1 VTFLKTRPMKRI
13 LAASVAVSA
22 ALAIGGIAPAGA
34 VSLPA
39 SGQTL
44 YGLTTTNRIVTFT
57 TGFSV
62 LATNDVAVT
71 GLGAGEQLIGI
82 DRRPRTGDL
91 YGVGKSGTAGKL
103 YTVNPTT
110 GVATFVAN
118 LVAAPTAASPRGGP
132 IALSGTEFGFDFNP
146 MADALRI
153 TSDTGQNLRVI
164 PFDRAPATGPAL
176 ATGDTFTDG
185 VLNADVS
192 PATGVTAAAY
202 TNNVAMPTST
212 VLFDLDT
219 RRDVL
224 VQQNPPNAGTL
235 VTVGS
240 LRLPVGSVAGF
251 DIVTAGGVD
260 TAYAAITLG
269 PTPFTLLARVDLASG
284 QTTITGL
291 AAFPATLRGLAA

>member
-1 VTFLKTRPMKRI
+1 MKRI
-13 LAASVAVSA
+13 LAATVALSA
-22 ALAIGGIAPAGA
+22 ALAIAGVAPAQAAFTPGQA
-34 VSLPA
+34 AFLPA

-62 LATNDVAVT
+62 LATNDVAVN

-82 DRRPRTGDL
+82 DRRPKTGEL
-91 YGVGKSGTAGKL
+91 YGVGKSGSAGKL
-103 YTVNPTT
+103 YTINPAT
-110 GVATFVAN
+110 GVATFVAA
-118 LVAAPTAASPRGGP
+118 LVAAPTAAGPRGGP

-164 PFDRAPATGPAL
+164 PSDRAPATGPAL
-176 ATGDTFTDG
+176 VTGDTFSDG
-185 VLNADVS
+185 VLNADVT

-202 TNNVAMPTST
+202 TNNTSGAAST
-212 VLFDLDT
+212 VLYDLDT
-219 RRDVL
+219 RRDLL

-235 VTVGS
+235 VSVGS
-240 LRLPVGSVAGF
+240 LGLPVGPVAGF
-251 DIVTAGGVD
+251 DIVSAGGAN

-269 PTPFTLLARVDLASG
+269 VTPYTLLARIDLTTGRASVAG
-284 QTTITGL
+284 V
-291 AAFPATLRGLAA
+291 AAFPNTLRGLAA